1 MNSGGI
7 ALGHVQDVGQVAIF
21 IPPQWN
27 MPIAKPWKEKG
38 SYVLR
43 QVPAIAIGDDI
54 VWSFG
59 TMGCTSQIAVRR
71 DSAVIIQFITMNCVI
86 LSEAK
91 DPCILPPQCIG
102 LSLRSR

>member
-7 ALGHVQDVGQVAIF
+7 ALRHVQDVGQFVTS

-43 QVPAIAIGDDI
+43 QVPVIVTGDE
-54 VWSFG
+54 
-59 TMGCTSQIAVRR
+59 
-71 DSAVIIQFITMNCVI
+71 ITCFCE
-86 LSEAK
+86 L
-91 DPCILPPQCIG
+91 
-102 LSLRSR
+102 